1 LFLQRI
7 FKKLFIHRSNHG
19 LVQLIRYG
27 VVVAIVT
34 PIDVGGYI
42 LLKSQFHVYYVL
54 AAAISFT
61 VSLLINC
68 LISIKWVFTGET
80 GRQRHIDMA
89 IFLLIGV
96 VGLGLTS
103 LLVYLFTDFAHINY
117 IVSKLIALVLV
128 FGWSFGSR
136 RYLLR
141 GKNQQEVPPVAG

>member
-1 LFLQRI
+1 M
-7 FKKLFIHRSNHG
+7 FKKLFIHQSDHG
-19 LVQLIRYG
+19 FIQLIRYG

-42 LLKSQFHVYYVL
+42 LLKSQFGVYYVL
-54 AAAISFT
+54 AAAISFS
-61 VSLLINC
+61 VSLLVNC
-68 LISIKWVFTGET
+68 LISIAWVFTGET
-80 GRQRHIDMA
+80 GRQRRTDIA
-89 IFLLIGV
+89 IFLIIGI

-141 GKNQQEVPPVAG
+141 SKISKDPVVPVN